1 MLSLRTLLRTIG
13 TDGAVANVRTVLEAR
28 TREDWLVQ
36 GLATRLDEV
45 AAEPTPAAPSAP
57 SVPVAHAAG

>member
-45 AAEPTPAAPSAP
+45 AAEPTPAAPPTPPASA
-57 SVPVAHAAG
+57 G